1 MVERSAMAES
11 LSNLSSAALN
21 SQPSTFDKLCEI
33 VAKLRAPGGC
43 PWDREQTHESLLP
56 ATIEEAYEVAE
67 AARAK
72 NDAHFREELGDLLLL
87 VVMHAEIA
95 REAGRFDIDHVV
107 CDVTEKL
114 VRRHPHVFGKSD
126 ARDSGAVLQQW
137 EAIKREEKRSDSHY
151 LASLPRALPALMRAQ
166 KAQSKAA
173 RVNFDWSELR
183 DVLAKVEEE
192 LGETKSAIGSLAA
205 ASPPRGGQDRQSLED
220 EIGDL
225 LFAVVNLARK
235 CKLDAESALQKGKRL
250 GDVDLAEL
258 DEIWNQI
265 KRTSN
270 IERLT
275 RNAEPPEFDVRC
287 WTVASASA
295 FAIFAIPMSILINLL
310 LAVWLVV
317 ALLMVL
323 VILMQRPK
331 SEGLG
336 AAFGGAVT
344 ENIFGAQTTN
354 VLVKFTAW
362 LAAIFFLVTFVLS
375 ILYARK
381 SAGESAL
388 RRELMKTQAAAT
400 ASPAPAAS
408 RPSSPSSAA
417 PDSGAGVLP
426 TGSATPIASPPSS
439 VPVAPSASPA
449 PSAEKKL

>member
-1 MVERSAMAES
+1 L

-21 SQPSTFDKLCEI
+21 SQPSTFDKLCDI

-95 REAGRFDIDHVV
+95 REAGRFNIDNVIG
-107 CDVTEKL
+107 DVTEKL

-126 ARDSGAVLQQW
+126 ARDSGAVLKQW

-173 RVNFDWSELR
+173 RVNFDWTELR

-192 LGETKSAIGSLAA
+192 LGETKSAI
-205 ASPPRGGQDRQSLED
+205 ASQDRQSLED

-235 CKLDAESALQKGKRL
+235 CKLEAESVLQKATDKFVARFNRLEDELRARGKRL

-258 DEIWNQI
+258 DETWNAV
-265 KRTSN
+265 KKMTNDRMTKDERSSN
-270 IERLT
+270 
-275 RNAEPPEFDVRC
+275 D
-287 WTVASASA
+287 
-295 FAIFAIPMSILINLL
+295 
-310 LAVWLVV
+310 
-317 ALLMVL
+317 
-323 VILMQRPK
+323 
-331 SEGLG
+331 
-336 AAFGGAVT
+336 
-344 ENIFGAQTTN
+344 
-354 VLVKFTAW
+354 
-362 LAAIFFLVTFVLS
+362 
-375 ILYARK
+375 
-381 SAGESAL
+381 
-388 RRELMKTQAAAT
+388 
-400 ASPAPAAS
+400 
-408 RPSSPSSAA
+408 
-417 PDSGAGVLP
+417 
-426 TGSATPIASPPSS
+426 
-439 VPVAPSASPA
+439 
-449 PSAEKKL
+449 